1 MTVQVIAGD
10 IAKIPSHAIITAINS
25 GGAWYGGID
34 GVLKRAAGDHFHAQ
48 ASAAMPLEDG
58 MTVVARGGNVTSLPF
73 QNVVFI
79 IDDLQQPLGNIVFNG
94 LLAASNAGFAS
105 VTLPAIRTGVMLGRF
120 ERTKQAAVFAI
131 GEGVRRFIRSGGDL
145 DITFVVYSDRE
156 TQDLLSSTL
165 LQLPAFG

>member
-10 IAKIPSHAIITAINS
+10 IAKIPSDTMITAINS
-25 GGAWYGGID
+25 SGMWFGGID
-34 GVLKRAAGDHFHAQ
+34 RVIQKVAGRHFHDQ
-48 ASAAMPLEDG
+48 ADASMPLFDG
-58 MTVVARGGNVTSLPF
+58 QTILAYGNGTSQF
-73 QNVVFI
+73 QNVIFVV
-79 IDDLQQPLGNIVFNG
+79 DDLQQPLGNIVFNG

-131 GEGVRRFIRSGGDL
+131 GEGVRRFIQSGGDL